1 VGGVV
6 YASSKD
12 RCVYALDAAKG
23 TGSTRAAR

>member
-1 VGGVV
+1 VV